1 MTDAPY
7 QLKERVGL
15 KFRVFHIYGVRIMSK
30 FLYFQIML
38 TATPAL
44 LCISLLHSPGSYAA
58 EMSATETLELTDLPL
73 VEVAGSPSAIA
84 QIETAQNPASTPE
97 TTADAKPG
105 KPEKPESISLA
116 TESEKRALVSPKNDV
131 NATNL
136 ATEKPGAPPIA
147 IEQNAAQIN
156 PALTPEKTVEISPK
170 STNPE
175 AEVAAVSQPNNLPPT
190 DTTTQKSSESNLL
203 SASIESP
210 ENPASPS
217 IAEISQADSLEVTDP
232 SSTSEMEQVTSVS
245 QLSDVKPTDW
255 AFQALQSL
263 VERYG
268 CIAGY
273 PDGTYRGNRAM
284 TRYEFAAGL
293 NACLD
298 KVAEL
303 VTAGTS
309 NLVKKEDLQKLQR
322 LQEEFAAE
330 LATLRGRIDVLEA
343 RTANLES
350 NQFSTTTKLNANVW
364 LNLTS
369 AFPTGDIRAERSRT
383 APNSPF
389 ATPTRDAN
397 NRPTRVD
404 RGQPETTFS
413 YYAFLTLN
421 TSFTGKDSLVTQL
434 VFGNGNS
441 PANELVSSGFYNSWG
456 TPLLDQ
462 TGAPT
467 ANVVGIREM
476 SYTFPVGDKVQV
488 AIGPRLNYY
497 RYFDGNRFT
506 FFMKGATSF
515 NSNGSTLLNAVD
527 RGSGA
532 VVSWQ
537 VAKRL
542 KLTAAYMAENTEFLN
557 PAVFNTASNPSDGL
571 FNSSNTMTAQLEYAP
586 TNSFNL
592 RLIYA
597 RSSIKPYNGFIGG
610 AVGEPLPYGYA
621 DDGFGGKVRDSGA
634 DAFVVNFDWLLGRN
648 FGLFGR
654 YSYGQLEVNP
664 VNRDRSG
671 GDIKVQSFQLGM
683 GFPDIGKKGALGV
696 LSFVIPHNY
705 ISGSRFLLS
714 GGGNGGTQYEVE
726 GSYYYPITNN
736 IAIVPAF
743 YAIFNANN
751 FDGNP
756 TVFVG
761 NLRTQF
767 TF

>member
-1 MTDAPY
+1 
-7 QLKERVGL
+7 
-15 KFRVFHIYGVRIMSK
+15 MSK
-30 FLYFQIML
+30 FLFFQILL
-38 TATPAL
+38 TATPAFF
-44 LCISLLHSPGSYAA
+44 CIHLLHSPASSAA
-58 EMSATETLELTDLPL
+58 ENLILQTEEATTQTAELPQDKL
-73 VEVAGSPSAIA
+73 AASPEAIA
-84 QIETAQNPASTPE
+84 PTQT
-97 TTADAKPG
+97 
-105 KPEKPESISLA
+105 
-116 TESEKRALVSPKNDV
+116 
-131 NATNL
+131 
-136 ATEKPGAPPIA
+136 
-147 IEQNAAQIN
+147 QIN
-156 PALTPEKTVEISPK
+156 PAITPEKTANIELEK
-170 STNPE
+170 
-175 AEVAAVSQPNNLPPT
+175 LPPT
-190 DTTTQKSSESNLL
+190 ENIPVATDSEK
-203 SASIESP
+203 P
-210 ENPASPS
+210 
-217 IAEISQADSLEVTDP
+217 AEISQNSEIKQTETTAQTSGASNDLAESIQTEQNPATTITDIPQIDSLEINDA
-232 SSTSEMEQVTSVS
+232 SQIEQVTSVS

-298 KVAEL
+298 KVTEL
-303 VTAGTS
+303 IRAGGS
-309 NLVKKEDLQKLQR
+309 NLVKKEDVEKVQKLQE
-322 LQEEFAAE
+322 QFAAE
-330 LATLRGRIDVLEA
+330 LAILRGRIDVLEA
-343 RTANLES
+343 RTSELES
-350 NQFSTTTKLNANVW
+350 NQFSTTTKLNGTVW
-364 LNLTS
+364 FNLTS
-369 AFPTGDIRAERSRT
+369 AFPTGDITAERSRT
-383 APNSPF
+383 APGSAF
-389 ATPTRDAN
+389 APPTRDAN
-397 NRPTRVD
+397 NRPTRVERD
-404 RGQPETTFS
+404 RPETTFS

-441 PANELVSSGFYNSWG
+441 PANELVSAGFYNSWG
-456 TPLLDQ
+456 TPFLDQ
-462 TGAPT
+462 TGVPT
-467 ANVVGIREM
+467 ANTVGIREM

-532 VVSWQ
+532 AITWQ
-537 VAKRL
+537 IAKPL
-542 KLTAAYMAENTEFLN
+542 KFTAAYMAENTEFLN

-586 TNSFNL
+586 SNSFNL

-597 RSSIKPYNGFIGG
+597 RSSLKPYNGFIGG

-634 DAFVVNFDWLLGRN
+634 DTFVVNFDWLLSRN

-671 GDIKVQSFQLGM
+671 GDIKVQSFQVGM
-683 GFPDIGKKGALGV
+683 GFPDLGKKGALGV
-696 LSFVIPHNY
+696 ISFVVPQDY
-705 ISGSRFLLS
+705 ISGRRFLLS

-756 TVFVG
+756 TVFIG

-767 TF
+767 SF

>member
-1 MTDAPY
+1 
-7 QLKERVGL
+7 
-15 KFRVFHIYGVRIMSK
+15 MSK
-30 FLYFQIML
+30 FLSFQILL
-38 TATPAL
+38 TATPSL
-44 LCISLLHSPGSYAA
+44 FCMSLLHSPASSAA
-58 EMSATETLELTDLPL
+58 EVSATESQEVIASPADLPL
-73 VEVAGSPSAIA
+73 VNAESQSTIA
-84 QIETAQNPASTPE
+84 QIQTPINPAGTPE
-97 TTADAKPG
+97 TTADIKQENQ
-105 KPEKPESISLA
+105 EKPESISLA
-116 TESEKRALVSPKNDV
+116 TDSGKTAEISQPNDV
-131 NATNL
+131 NAINI
-136 ATEKPGAPPIA
+136 ATKKSGASKVVLEPITT
-147 IEQNAAQIN
+147 QTN
-156 PALTPEKTVEISPK
+156 PAATPEITADISPK
-170 STNPE
+170 ATTNKP
-175 AEVAAVSQPNNLPPT
+175 AAFAAVFQQNNLQAT
-190 DTTTQKSSESNLL
+190 DTATQDSSQSNLL
-203 SASIESP
+203 AESIQTPQNPAPASIADIP
-210 ENPASPS
+210 
-217 IAEISQADSLEVTDP
+217 ADSREVND
-232 SSTSEMEQVTSVS
+232 TSAAPEMEQVTSVS

-350 NQFSTTTKLNANVW
+350 NQFSTTTKLNATVW
-364 LNLTS
+364 FNLTS
-369 AFPTGDIRAERSRT
+369 AFPTGDITAERSRT

-389 ATPTRDAN
+389 AAPTRDAN
-397 NRPTRVD
+397 NRPTRVE

-441 PANELVSSGFYNSWG
+441 PANELVSAGFYNSWG
-456 TPLLDQ
+456 TPFLDQ
-462 TGAPT
+462 TGTPA

-476 SYTFPVGDKVQV
+476 SYTFPVGNKVQV

-506 FFMKGATSF
+506 FFLKGATSF

-537 VAKRL
+537 AAKRL

-557 PAVFNTASNPSDGL
+557 PAVYNTASNPRDGL
-571 FNSSNTMTAQLEYAP
+571 FNSSNTITAQLEYAP

-597 RSSIKPYNGFIGG
+597 RSSLKPYNGFIGG

-621 DDGFGGKVRDSGA
+621 DDGFGGRVRDSGA

-654 YSYGQLEVNP
+654 YSYGQLEINP

-671 GDIKVQSFQLGM
+671 GDIKVQSFQVGM

-696 LSFVIPHNY
+696 LSFVVPHDY
-705 ISGSRFLLS
+705 ISGRRFLLA

-767 TF
+767 SF

>member
-7 QLKERVGL
+7 QLKERVSL
-15 KFRVFHIYGVRIMSK
+15 KFLVFHIYGVRIMSK
-30 FLYFQIML
+30 FLYFQILL

-44 LCISLLHSPGSYAA
+44 LCISLLNSPTSYAA
-58 EMSATETLELTDLPL
+58 EIHAAETIKLTDLPL
-73 VEVAGSPSAIA
+73 VAAAESQSAIA
-84 QIETAQNPASTPE
+84 QIETTNPGVTPE
-97 TTADAKPG
+97 TTAEI
-105 KPEKPESISLA
+105 KPENPENPESISLA
-116 TESEKRALVSPKNDV
+116 TESEKIAEKFQANDV

-136 ATEKPGAPPIA
+136 ATEKPGAPQIA
-147 IEQNAAQIN
+147 IEQNAAQTN
-156 PALTPEKTVEISPK
+156 PALTPEQTVEISPK
-170 STNPE
+170 STHPE
-175 AEVAAVSQPNNLPPT
+175 AEVAAVSPPNNLPPT
-190 DTTTQKSSESNLL
+190 DTAKQNSNEPNLL
-203 SASIESP
+203 SESIETPQNPAPASIAQISP
-210 ENPASPS
+210 
-217 IAEISQADSLEVTDP
+217 DSLEITDS
-232 SSTSEMEQVTSVS
+232 SSTPEMEQVTSVS

-350 NQFSTTTKLNANVW
+350 NQFSTTTKLNATVW

-389 ATPTRDAN
+389 AAPTRDAN

-441 PANELVSSGFYNSWG
+441 PANELVSAGFYNSWG
-456 TPLLDQ
+456 TPFLDQ
-462 TGAPT
+462 TGTPA

-476 SYTFPVGDKVQV
+476 SYTFPVGNKVQV

-506 FFMKGATSF
+506 FFLRGATSF

-532 VVSWQ
+532 VISWQ
-537 VAKRL
+537 AAKRL

-557 PAVFNTASNPSDGL
+557 PAVFNTASNPRDGL

-671 GDIKVQSFQLGM
+671 GDIKVQSFQVGM

-696 LSFVIPHNY
+696 LSFVVPHDY
-705 ISGSRFLLS
+705 ISGRRFLLA

-761 NLRTQF
+761 NIRTQF
-767 TF
+767 SF